1 MDNTN
6 NLELESE
13 LCGFHLYEKEG
24 SARAHILDP
33 ENVEKEYSLYSGKSA
48 YDDIWDIIN
57 ILDRINL
64 TRAKDDWGYYDNA
77 VVCYMDELGLKKED
91 FKLDENG
98 EFDLDAGEPLSTI
111 SEKEAEYFK
120 EKSLEDLVGYCCS
133 IKNYIGSPSYELYAV
148 VATSLDGYKPH
159 EVKTWNLEFNENGNV
174 DLSTKNVLRYIEDDI
189 TIESQIDDLINIFS
203 PDLYELNE
211 AESLLPLYEK
221 YEGSKQSVDDY
232 KETIAELR
240 ESLNEE

>member
-33 ENVEKEYSLYSGKSA
+33 ENVEKEYSLYSGKSV

-64 TRAKDDWGYYDNA
+64 TSAKDDWGYYDNA

-203 PDLYELNE
+203 PDLDELNE

>member
-64 TRAKDDWGYYDNA
+64 TSAKDDWGYYDNA

-120 EKSLEDLVGYCCS
+120 GKSLEDLVGYCCS
-133 IKNYIGSPSYELYAV
+133 VKDYIGSPSYELYAV

-203 PDLYELNE
+203 PDLDELNE

>member
-6 NLELESE
+6 KLELESE

-33 ENVEKEYSLYSGKSA
+33 ETVEKEYYISSGKST

-57 ILDRINL
+57 ILDYINL
-64 TRAKDDWGYYDNA
+64 TSAKDNYGYYDMA

-120 EKSLEDLVGYCCS
+120 GKSLEDLVGYCCS
-133 IKNYIGSPSYELYAV
+133 VKDYIGSPSYELYAV

-159 EVKTWNLEFNENGNV
+159 EVKTWNLEFDENGNV

-203 PDLYELNE
+203 PDLDELNE

-221 YEGSKQSVDDY
+221 YEGTKQSVDDY

>member
-24 SARAHILDP
+24 SARSHILDP

-64 TRAKDDWGYYDNA
+64 TSAKDDWGYYDNA

-203 PDLYELNE
+203 PDLDELNE

>member
-64 TRAKDDWGYYDNA
+64 TSAKDDWGYYDNA

-174 DLSTKNVLRYIEDDI
+174 DLSMKNVLRYIEDDI

-203 PDLYELNE
+203 PDLDELNE

>member
-64 TRAKDDWGYYDNA
+64 TSAKDDWGYYDNA

-203 PDLYELNE
+203 PDLDELNE

>member
-64 TRAKDDWGYYDNA
+64 TSAKDDWGYYDNA

-120 EKSLEDLVGYCCS
+120 GKPLEDLVGYCYS
-133 IKNYIGSPSYELYAV
+133 IKDYIGSPSYKLYAV
-148 VATSLDGYKPH
+148 VTTSLDDMAHKV
-159 EVKTWNLEFNENGNV
+159 EVGDLEF
-174 DLSTKNVLRYIEDDI
+174 D
-189 TIESQIDDLINIFS
+189 ES
-203 PDLYELNE
+203 
-211 AESLLPLYEK
+211 
-221 YEGSKQSVDDY
+221 G
-232 KETIAELR
+232 
-240 ESLNEE
+240 

>member
-64 TRAKDDWGYYDNA
+64 TSAKDDWGYYDNA

-203 PDLYELNE
+203 PDLDELNE

-221 YEGSKQSVDDY
+221 YEGSKQCVDDY

>member
-64 TRAKDDWGYYDNA
+64 TSAKDDWGYYDNA

-174 DLSTKNVLRYIEDDI
+174 DLSTKNVLHYIEDDI
-189 TIESQIDDLINIFS
+189 TIEARIDDLLGTSS
-203 PDLYELNE
+203 PDLDELEE
-211 AESLLPLYEK
+211 AESLLLIYEK
-221 YEGSKQSVDDY
+221 YEGRKQFVDSY
-232 KETIAELR
+232 KETIAEFR
-240 ESLNEE
+240 ESLNED

>member
-6 NLELESE
+6 KLELESE

-33 ENVEKEYSLYSGKSA
+33 ETVEKEYYISSGKST

-57 ILDRINL
+57 ILDYINL
-64 TRAKDDWGYYDNA
+64 TSAKDNYGYYDMA

-120 EKSLEDLVGYCCS
+120 GKPLEDLVGYCYS
-133 IKNYIGSPSYELYAV
+133 IKDYIGSPSYKLYAV
-148 VATSLDGYKPH
+148 VTTSLDDMAH
-159 EVKTWNLEFNENGNV
+159 EVEVGDLEFDESGNV
-174 DLSTKNVLRYIEDDI
+174 DLSTKNVLHYIEDDI
-189 TIESQIDDLINIFS
+189 TIEARIDDLLGSSS
-203 PDLYELNE
+203 PDLDELDE
-211 AESLLPLYEK
+211 AESLLPIYEK
-221 YEGSKQSVDDY
+221 YEGCKQFVDSY
-232 KETIAELR
+232 KETIAEFR
-240 ESLNEE
+240 ESLNED

>member
-64 TRAKDDWGYYDNA
+64 TSAKDDWGYYDNA

-174 DLSTKNVLRYIEDDI
+174 DLSTKNVLRYIEDEI

-203 PDLYELNE
+203 PDLDELNE

>member
-64 TRAKDDWGYYDNA
+64 TSAKDDWGYYDNA

-159 EVKTWNLEFNENGNV
+159 EVKTWNLEFDENGNV

-203 PDLYELNE
+203 PDLDELNE

-221 YEGSKQSVDDY
+221 YEGTKQSVDDY

>member
-64 TRAKDDWGYYDNA
+64 TSAKDDWGYYDMA
-77 VVCYMDELGLKKED
+77 VVCYMDELG
-91 FKLDENG
+91 
-98 EFDLDAGEPLSTI
+98 
-111 SEKEAEYFK
+111 
-120 EKSLEDLVGYCCS
+120 
-133 IKNYIGSPSYELYAV
+133 
-148 VATSLDGYKPH
+148 
-159 EVKTWNLEFNENGNV
+159 
-174 DLSTKNVLRYIEDDI
+174 
-189 TIESQIDDLINIFS
+189 
-203 PDLYELNE
+203 
-211 AESLLPLYEK
+211 
-221 YEGSKQSVDDY
+221 
-232 KETIAELR
+232 
-240 ESLNEE
+240 

>member
-64 TRAKDDWGYYDNA
+64 TSAKDDWGYYDNA

-98 EFDLDAGEPLSTI
+98 EFDLDAGDPLSTI

-174 DLSTKNVLRYIEDDI
+174 DLSTKNVLHYIEDDI
-189 TIESQIDDLINIFS
+189 TIEARIDDLLGSSS
-203 PDLYELNE
+203 PDLDELDE
-211 AESLLPLYEK
+211 AESLLPIYEK
-221 YEGSKQSVDDY
+221 YEGCKQFVDSY
-232 KETIAELR
+232 KETIAEFR
-240 ESLNEE
+240 ESLNED

>member
-64 TRAKDDWGYYDNA
+64 TSAKDDWGYYDNA

-159 EVKTWNLEFNENGNV
+159 EVKTWNREFDENGNV

-203 PDLYELNE
+203 PDLDELNE

-221 YEGSKQSVDDY
+221 YEGTKQSVDDY
-232 KETIAELR
+232 KETVAELR